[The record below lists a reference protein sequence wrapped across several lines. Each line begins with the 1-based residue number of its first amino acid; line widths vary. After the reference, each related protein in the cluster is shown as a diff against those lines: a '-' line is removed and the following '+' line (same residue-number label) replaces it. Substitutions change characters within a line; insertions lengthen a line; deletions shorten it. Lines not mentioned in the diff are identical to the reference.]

1 VPTTSRRRSGA
12 GSGIAAGRRGAALDP
27 KIALMIL
34 PKILIVGYMNVNVR
48 IERTFWL
55 RAAANYIA
63 KAK

>member
-1 VPTTSRRRSGA
+1 VQLVPTTIRW
-12 GSGIAAGRRGAALDP
+12 GSGTAAGRRGASLGPEDRAHDFAENTHRWFP
-27 KIALMIL
+27 
-34 PKILIVGYMNVNVR
+34 MNVNVR